1 MNEMII
7 DNKYFDT
14 IYKNFRKRNISSRKS
29 LDNENIFITEEIDT
43 FRSNIYS
50 DLIKNYSEI
59 NIKPNITYTQLN
71 YFMKFQ
77 KEKSFKVINCD
88 KNVGNAILSNELYKN
103 SALDFLEKDINFSRL
118 AEDPLNATINSIII
132 DITNLRDNGHISD
145 KLKRCLLSN
154 ISDSKL
160 GSFRLLAKLHKPKF
174 SWRPIVN
181 CKNHPN
187 SKLCLILDLLLKPIV
202 MKTETYIKDS
212 QNLIQKIKDVIFEK
226 KPYLYSLDIV
236 SLYTSIRKDHATQ
249 IITEFINE
257 IGLNSFHLDIVAV
270 NQLLKILF
278 STNVFKFE
286 ESFYRQEE
294 GFPMGCICGP
304 SAATIFVYILERR
317 WCRIEKPLVYF
328 RFIDDT
334 FMALENQ
341 LNLREFQ
348 EYFIYLEFTESTGDV
363 INFLD
368 LNISYDCV
376 TNKLK
381 FSVYIKPTNSFN
393 YLRKSSDHPVHVFK
407 GIPNNLFI
415 RNKKICTDY
424 SDYIAISRLHINRLI
439 KLGHNRTSLIKLC
452 KSIGN
457 LDRNSLL
464 PYKEN
469 KNTFFSSELKNIL
482 FFDTF
487 NFNLNIR
494 KIVYSRFK
502 EAFNNYNYKL
512 NYIYKNKCNINNAFV
527 HNKKI
532 NIFTKHRTK
541 KCLENNCKVCK
552 YIYANYYFKLDKY
565 SNVKFKLMNNAT
577 CNSRNIIYIIICSRC
592 SLFYVGES
600 SKSLKERTSQHINHI
615 LNFIPYKKYENK
627 EVARHFRSNKH
638 KITDFK
644 ICVFKTDIENDE
656 IRKNMEQDLIN
667 RLNTN
672 KIRCIN
678 KITSKKSK
686 KFVFK

>member
-1 MNEMII
+1 MI
-7 DNKYFDT
+7 
-14 IYKNFRKRNISSRKS
+14 
-29 LDNENIFITEEIDT
+29 
-43 FRSNIYS
+43 
-50 DLIKNYSEI
+50 
-59 NIKPNITYTQLN
+59 
-71 YFMKFQ
+71 
-77 KEKSFKVINCD
+77 
-88 KNVGNAILSNELYKN
+88 SNELYRF
-103 SALDFLEKDINFSRL
+103 SAMDFLEKDINFSRL
-118 AEDPLNATINSIII
+118 AENPLYTTINSIIN
-132 DITNLRDNGHISD
+132 DVTVLHNNGHISD
-145 KLKRCLLSN
+145 RLKGCLLSN
-154 ISDSKL
+154 ISESKL

-187 SKLCLILDLLLKPIV
+187 SKLCLILDLLFKPIV
-202 MKTETYIKDS
+202 SKTETYIKDS
-212 QNLIQKIKDVIFEK
+212 QNLIQKVKDMIFEK

-236 SLYTSIRKDHATQ
+236 SLYTNIRKDHATQ

-270 NQLLKILF
+270 NKLLKILF

-286 ESFYRQEE
+286 ESFYKQEE

-341 LNLREFQ
+341 LNLQEFQ
-348 EYFIYLEFTESTGDV
+348 EFFVYLEFTESTGDI

-368 LNISYDCV
+368 LNISYDSV

-393 YLRKSSDHPVHVFK
+393 YLRKSSDHPIHVFN
-407 GIPNNLFI
+407 GIPNNLYI
-415 RNKKICTDY
+415 RNRKICSDY
-424 SDYIAISRLHINRLI
+424 SDYISISKLHINRLL
-439 KLGHNRTSLIKLC
+439 KLGHKRTSLIKLC

-487 NFNLNIR
+487 SFNLDIR
-494 KIVYSRFK
+494 KIIYSHFK
-502 EAFNNYNYKL
+502 KAFNDYNYNL

-527 HNKKI
+527 HNRKI
-532 NIFTKHRTK
+532 NIF
-541 KCLENNCKVCK
+541 
-552 YIYANYYFKLDKY
+552 Y
-565 SNVKFKLMNNAT
+565 
-577 CNSRNIIYIIICSRC
+577 
-592 SLFYVGES
+592 LF
-600 SKSLKERTSQHINHI
+600 I
-615 LNFIPYKKYENK
+615 
-627 EVARHFRSNKH
+627 
-638 KITDFK
+638 
-644 ICVFKTDIENDE
+644 
-656 IRKNMEQDLIN
+656 
-667 RLNTN
+667 
-672 KIRCIN
+672 
-678 KITSKKSK
+678 
-686 KFVFK
+686 

>member
-1 MNEMII
+1 MVLN
-7 DNKYFDT
+7 DKYFDL
-14 IYKNFRKRNISSRKS
+14 IYKNFRKRNISSKKI
-29 LDNENIFITEEIDT
+29 DNEKIFITKEIDN

-50 DLIKNYSEI
+50 QLLNNYSKI
-59 NIKPNITYTQLN
+59 KIKPNITFTQLK

-77 KEKSFKVINCD
+77 KEKNFKIINCD
-88 KNVGNAILSNELYKN
+88 KNVGNAILSNELYRN
-103 SALDFLEKDINFSRL
+103 SAIDFLEKDITFSKL
-118 AEDPLNATINSIII
+118 EENPLYETVNSIETEIN
-132 DITNLRDNGHISD
+132 NLCNNGHISNR
-145 KLKRCLLSN
+145 LKRCILSN
-154 ISDSKL
+154 ISESKL

-187 SKLCLILDLLLKPIV
+187 SKICLILDLLLKPIV
-202 MKTETYIKDS
+202 LKTETYIKDS
-212 QNLIQKIKDVIFEK
+212 QNLIQKVKDIVFEK

-236 SLYTSIRKDHATQ
+236 SLYTSIRKNHATQ

-257 IGLNSFHLDIVAV
+257 IGLNSFHMDIVAV
-270 NQLLKILF
+270 NKLLEVMF

-317 WCRIEKPLVYF
+317 WCGIEKPLIYL

-341 LNLREFQ
+341 LNIQEFQ
-348 EYFIYLEFTESTGDV
+348 EYFVYLEFTENTGNE

-368 LNISYDCV
+368 LNISYDNV
-376 TNKLK
+376 INKLK

-393 YLRKSSDHPVHVFK
+393 YLRKSSDHPLHVFR
-407 GIPNNLFI
+407 GIPNNLII
-415 RNKKICTDY
+415 RNRKICSNY
-424 SDYIAISRLHINRLI
+424 SDYIFTCKMYIDRLV
-439 KLGHNRTSLIKLC
+439 KLGHKRTSLIKLC
-452 KSIGN
+452 KTIGHV
-457 LDRNSLL
+457 DRNSLL
-464 PYKEN
+464 PYKEK
-469 KNTFFSSELKNIL
+469 KNNFFSMELKNIL
-482 FFDTF
+482 YFDTF
-487 NFNLNIR
+487 NSNLNVRSI
-494 KIVYSRFK
+494 IYNNFK
-502 EAFNNYNYKL
+502 ENFNNNEYKL

-527 HNKKI
+527 HNRKI
-532 NIFTKHRTK
+532 NINRKYRTK
-541 KCLENNCKVCK
+541 KCLEKNCKTCK
-552 YIYANYYFKLDKY
+552 YIYANYFFKLDRY
-565 SNVKFKLMNNAT
+565 SNVRIKLMNNNT
-577 CNSRNIIYIIICSRC
+577 CNSRNIIYIIICNKC

-600 SKSLKERTSQHINHI
+600 SKSLKERTAQHINHI
-615 LNFIPYKKYENK
+615 TNFIPYKKYESK
-627 EVARHFRSNKH
+627 EVARHFRSKKH
-638 KITDFK
+638 KLSDFK
-644 ICVFKTDIENDE
+644 ICIFKSNIENDE

-678 KITSKKSK
+678 KLISKRSK